1 MHCEFHTSRF
11 LCREKWSF
19 WQFKGTIIW
28 KYRGRILF
36 SMKDCPNQKKQES
49 WRTGLRTK
57 SAAWLQMQTRIL
69 VLGYRETRWKPETIS
84 RISEISWA
92 FVSWF
97 DLIFTLTAV
106 TTVALHGVSISQI
119 LNLKSVHAVAE
130 NHNFKILLQ
139 L

>member
-1 MHCEFHTSRF
+1 
-11 LCREKWSF
+11 
-19 WQFKGTIIW
+19 
-28 KYRGRILF
+28 
-36 SMKDCPNQKKQES
+36 
-49 WRTGLRTK
+49 
-57 SAAWLQMQTRIL
+57 MQTRIL
-69 VLGYRETRWKPETIS
+69 VLGYREPRWKPETIS